1 MMKNNIEKRTKK
13 TLKKNLSQQWN
24 GKRDDSI
31 RVTKKYIKQSKH
43 GREFDRHGIARR
55 RVSKTTR
62 RKRQRERRERY
73 SVRNGGE
80 IMREMRE
87 RSHGNT
93 ADSATPRPVVDQSLR
108 RSVQR
113 TRLRLAL
120 QLIRAFSFLLFLNC
134 FYYLFDCRCNC
145 FLVLVVCLL
154 LVLLCFLNVF

>member
-1 MMKNNIEKRTKK
+1 MLKNSFEKDAKQQTKK
-13 TLKKNLSQQWN
+13 TCLSNGTGSAMTRLELYKKLMKPSE
-24 GKRDDSI
+24 
-31 RVTKKYIKQSKH
+31 H

-62 RKRQRERRERY
+62 RKRQRERREIY

-80 IMREMRE
+80 IMREKRE
-87 RSHGNT
+87 RPHGNT

>member
-1 MMKNNIEKRTKK
+1 MLKNSFEKYAKQ
-13 TLKKNLSQQWN
+13 LKQKNLSQQWN
-24 GKRDDSI
+24 GKRDDNS
-31 RVTKKYIKQSKH
+31 RVTKKLIKQSKH